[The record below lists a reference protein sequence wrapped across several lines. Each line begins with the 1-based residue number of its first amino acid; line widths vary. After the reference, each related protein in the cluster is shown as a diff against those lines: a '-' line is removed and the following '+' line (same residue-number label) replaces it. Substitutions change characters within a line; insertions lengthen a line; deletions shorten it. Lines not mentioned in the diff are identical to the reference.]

1 MSGLFG
7 TLNISKSGMFTQQ
20 RCIDVTSHNIAN
32 ANTDGYSRQ
41 RAELQTTKPFP
52 MPSANNAVGPG
63 QMGTGVEVTT
73 IDRIRDN
80 FLDYQIRVE
89 KGVDG
94 QYKGRDKFL
103 SQLENI
109 INEPTDTGISK
120 DIGNFFDAWNT
131 LGTNAKESNSRAIVA
146 QNTLTLTTDL
156 NHTYNELE
164 KLKDNTQTVIKDDVF
179 DINSKLKQIDQL
191 NREIIQVKVAGNNPN
206 DLMDRRDLL
215 LDEVSKKFGINVD
228 RKQFEGNNVTTSDDA
243 KAKDLGDDGRPPLAA
258 DGTTNLNLVQ
268 AQFPDQACRFSYV
281 DSIQPADAAN
291 GQKAGDAGKY
301 TVTYY
306 KNGDK
311 TDSSNA
317 VTITVDI
324 EDSTD
329 ANGVTTTAAD
339 KYKQLNQCR
348 VLWADNN
355 GVALNVDTSSKSQG
369 VVTGNLPAGSSVKFE
384 NLRMFQPPSGE
395 LKGYM
400 SVQKDID
407 TYEGKLN
414 KFAKAL
420 AFSVNG
426 IESQEENAVADT
438 VDSKGNVVEVNNFFV
453 NSDAQKNGVY
463 TGTNST
469 KIEQA
474 EADITAGNIT
484 VNQAILSDPMKIKT
498 AAKYDGNNTPVTG
511 ESDGSRA
518 VAVET
523 LRDSLMTIQNID
535 PDNST
540 KIKKSDFL
548 DGIFQ
553 LNSKIGV
560 NTIINK
566 TSGMT
571 LDSYFKDT
579 VDRLGIQE
587 QEAKKTVTNQASLL
601 AGFTQSRDSV
611 SGVSL
616 DEEMANLVQFQ
627 HCYQANAK
635 LISTVDQLLDVVI
648 NGLKK

>member
-41 RAELQTTKPFP
+41 RAELQTTTPFP

-63 QMGTGVEVTT
+63 QLGTGVQVTS
-73 IDRIRDN
+73 IDRIRDT

-103 SQLENI
+103 SQIENI
-109 INEPTDTGISK
+109 INEPSDTGISK

-131 LGTNAKESNSRAIVA
+131 LGTNAKESNSRSIVA

-164 KLKDNTQTVIKDDVF
+164 KLKENTQTVIKDDVF

-191 NREIIQVKVAGNNPN
+191 NREIIQVRVAGNNPN

-215 LDEVSKKFGINVD
+215 LDQLSEKFGITVD

-243 KAKDLGDDGRPPLAA
+243 KAKDPGDDGRPPLAA

-268 AQFPDQACRFSYV
+268 AQFPDQACRFSYI

-291 GQKAGDAGKY
+291 GQKPGDAGKY

-324 EDSTD
+324 EDST

-348 VLWADNN
+348 VLWSDNN
-355 GVALNVDTSSKSQG
+355 GVALNVDASSKSQG
-369 VVTGNLPAGSSVKFE
+369 VLAGNLIAGSSVKFE
-384 NLRMFQPPSGE
+384 NLKLFQPPSGE

-407 TYEGKLN
+407 TYEDKLN

-420 AFSVNG
+420 VFSVNA
-426 IESQEENAVADT
+426 IESQSKDTIADT
-438 VDSKGNVVEVNNFFV
+438 STEVNNFFV
-453 NSDAQKNGVY
+453 NADAQKQGVY
-463 TGTNST
+463 TGTDIS
-469 KIEQA
+469 KIQDA
-474 EADITAGNIT
+474 EVNITAGNIT
-484 VNQAILSDPMKIKT
+484 INQVILKDPMKIKA
-498 AAKYDGNNTPVTG
+498 AAKYDGNNNPTSG

-523 LRDSLMTIQNID
+523 LRDSLMAIQSID

-540 KIKKSDFL
+540 KTKRSDFL

-553 LNSKIGV
+553 PNSKIGV
-560 NTIINK
+560 NTIINE
-566 TSGMT
+566 TNGMT

-601 AGFTQSRDSV
+601 SGFTQARDSV

>member
-63 QMGTGVEVTT
+63 QLGTGVEVTA
-73 IDRIRDN
+73 INRIRDS

-109 INEPTDTGISK
+109 MNEPTDTGISK

-131 LGTNAKESNSRAIVA
+131 LGTNAKESNSRSIVA

-164 KLKDNTQTVIKDDVF
+164 KLKENTQTVIKDDVF

-191 NREIIQVKVAGNNPN
+191 NREIIQVRVAGNSPN

-215 LDEVSKKFGINVD
+215 LDQLSEKFGINID

-243 KAKDLGDDGRPPLAA
+243 KSKEAGDDGRPPLAA

-268 AQFPDQACRFSYV
+268 AQYPDQACRFSYV
-281 DSIQPADAAN
+281 DTINPPE
-291 GQKAGDAGKY
+291 GKKAGDAGQY
-301 TVTYY
+301 TIVYY

-311 TDSSNA
+311 KDSNNA

-324 EDSTD
+324 QDSTD
-329 ANGVTTTAAD
+329 ANGVKTTAAD
-339 KYKQLNQCR
+339 KVKQLSECR
-348 VLWADNN
+348 VLWADND
-355 GVALNVDTSSKSQG
+355 GVALNVDTSTKSQG
-369 VVTGNLPAGSSVKFE
+369 IVSGNLPQGSSVKFE
-384 NLRMFQPPSGE
+384 NLKMFQPPSGE

-407 TYEGKLN
+407 TYEGQMN

-420 AFSVNG
+420 AFSVNA
-426 IESQEENAVADT
+426 ISSQSSDTIADIT
-438 VDSKGNVVEVNNFFV
+438 SGGKVVEVNNFFV
-453 NSDAQKNGVY
+453 NADAQKKGVY
-463 TGTNST
+463 TGTDLS
-469 KIEQA
+469 KIEEA
-474 EADITAGNIT
+474 EQDITAGNIT
-484 VNQAILSDPMKIKT
+484 INQAIIDDPMKIKA
-498 AAKYDGNNTPVTG
+498 AAKYDGNNRPVSG

-518 VAVET
+518 VAVQT

-535 PDNST
+535 SDNAT
-540 KIKKSDFL
+540 KNKKSDFVSDVLTL
-548 DGIFQ
+548 DGKTG
-553 LNSKIGV
+553 LNVIK
-560 NTIINK
+560 NK
-566 TSGMT
+566 TGGMT

-587 QEAKKTVTNQASLL
+587 QEAKKTVTNQATLL

-616 DEEMANLVQFQ
+616 DEEFANLVQYQ

>member
-52 MPSANNAVGPG
+52 MPSVNNAVGPG
-63 QMGTGVEVTT
+63 QLGTGVEVTT
-73 IDRIRDN
+73 IDRIRDS

-109 INEPTDTGISK
+109 LNEPTDTGISK

-131 LGTNAKESNSRAIVA
+131 LGTNAKESNSRSIVA

-156 NHTYNELE
+156 NHTYSELE
-164 KLKDNTQTVIKDDVF
+164 KLKENTQTVIKDDVF

-191 NREIIQVKVAGNNPN
+191 NREIIQVKVARNNPN

-215 LDEVSKKFGINVD
+215 LDQLSEKFGINID

-243 KAKDLGDDGRPPLAA
+243 KSKDAGDDGRPPLAA

-268 AQFPDQACRFSYV
+268 TQYPDQACRFSYV
-281 DSIQPADAAN
+281 DSIQPAD
-291 GQKAGDAGKY
+291 GQKVGAAGKY

-311 TDSSNA
+311 TNSDNA

-324 EDSTD
+324 QDSTD
-329 ANGVTTTAAD
+329 SNGVKTTAED
-339 KYKQLNQCR
+339 KFKQLSQCR
-348 VLWADNN
+348 VLWADND

-369 VVTGNLPAGSSVKFE
+369 VLAGNLPAGSSIKFE
-384 NLRMFQPPSGE
+384 NLKMFQPPSGE

-407 TYEGKLN
+407 TYEGQLN

-420 AFSVNG
+420 AFAVNG
-426 IESQEENAVADT
+426 IVSQSKDTIADT
-438 VDSKGNVVEVNNFFV
+438 AAEVNNFFV
-453 NSDAQKNGVY
+453 NSDAQKKGVY
-463 TGTNST
+463 TGTDLS

-474 EADITAGNIT
+474 EAEITAGNIT
-484 VNQAILSDPMKIKT
+484 VNQAILDDPMKIKT
-498 AAKYDGNNTPVTG
+498 AAEYDGNNKPKTG

-540 KIKKSDFL
+540 KTKKSDFL

-566 TSGMT
+566 TNGMT

>member
-41 RAELQTTKPFP
+41 RAELETTRPFP
-52 MPSANNAVGPG
+52 MPSMNNAVGPG
-63 QMGTGVEVTT
+63 QMGTGVTVTT
-73 IDRIRDN
+73 VDRIRDS

-103 SQLENI
+103 SQIENI
-109 INEPTDTGISK
+109 MNEPSDTGISK
-120 DIGNFFDAWNT
+120 DIGNFFDSWNT
-131 LGTNAKESNSRAIVA
+131 LGTSAKESNARSIVA
-146 QNTLTLTTDL
+146 QNSLTLVTDL
-156 NHTYNELE
+156 NHSYGELE
-164 KLKDNTQTVIKDDVF
+164 KLKENTQTVIKDDVF
-179 DINSKLKQIDQL
+179 DINSKLDQINKL
-191 NREIIQVKVAGNNPN
+191 NQEIMQVKVAGNSPN

-215 LDEVSKKFGINVD
+215 LDNLSEKFGINVD
-228 RKQFEGNNVTTSDDA
+228 RKQFEGNNVTTSDES
-243 KAKDLGDDGRPPLAA
+243 KAKEAGDDGRPPVDAS
-258 DGTTNLNLVQ
+258 GNNVNLVQ
-268 AQFPDQACRFSYV
+268 AQFPDQACRFSFIS
-281 DSIQPADAAN
+281 SIKLKTPAS
-291 GQKAGDAGKY
+291 GQTTGKDGDAGDY

-306 KNGDK
+306 KNGDS
-311 TDSSNA
+311 TTSDNA
-317 VTITVDI
+317 VTINVKI
-324 EDSTD
+324 EDTGKVGD
-329 ANGVTTTAAD
+329 ANYVSASD
-339 KYKQLNQCR
+339 KFKQLSQCR
-348 VLWADNN
+348 VLWADNK

-369 VVTGNLPAGSSVKFE
+369 TVTGNLPADSSVNFE
-384 NLRMFQPPSGE
+384 NLKLFQPPSGE
-395 LKGYM
+395 VKGYI

-407 TYEGKLN
+407 TYEGQLN

-426 IESQEENAVADT
+426 IVSQSKDTIADT
-438 VDSKGNVVEVNNFFV
+438 SAEINNFFV
-453 NSDAQKNGVY
+453 NADAQKNGVY
-463 TGTNST
+463 SGTDLD
-469 KIEQA
+469 KIVNA
-474 EADITAGNIT
+474 ESEITAGNIT
-484 VNQAILSDPMKIKT
+484 VSDAIMNDPMKIKT
-498 AAKYDGNNTPVTG
+498 AAKYDGNNRPISG

-518 VAVET
+518 VAVEK
-523 LRDSLMTIQNID
+523 LRDSLMTVQNID
-535 PDNST
+535 PNNAAKT
-540 KIKKSDFL
+540 KKSDFL
-548 DGIFQ
+548 SDIFTVDDKTG
-553 LNSKIGV
+553 LNVIS
-560 NTIINK
+560 NK

-587 QEAKKTVTNQASLL
+587 QQAKKTVTNQATLL

>member
-32 ANTDGYSRQ
+32 ANTEGYSRQ

-52 MPSANNAVGPG
+52 MPSVNNAVGPG
-63 QMGTGVEVTT
+63 QLGTGVQVVT
-73 IDRIRDN
+73 IDRIRDS

-103 SQLENI
+103 SQIENI
-109 INEPTDTGISK
+109 LNEPSDTGLSK

-131 LGTNAKESNSRAIVA
+131 LGTNAKESNSRSIVA
-146 QNTLTLTTDL
+146 QNTVTLTTDL

-164 KLKDNTQTVIKDDVF
+164 KLKENTQTVIKDDVF
-179 DINSKLKQIDQL
+179 DINSKLKQVDQL
-191 NREIIQVKVAGNNPN
+191 NREIIQVRIAGNNPN

-215 LDEVSKKFGINVD
+215 LDQLSEKFGISVD
-228 RKQFEGNNVTTSDDA
+228 RKQFEGENVTTSDDA
-243 KAKDLGDDGRPPLAA
+243 KAKDIGDDGRPPLAA

-268 AQFPDQACRFSYV
+268 ANFPDQACRFSYV
-281 DSIQPADAAN
+281 DSIQPAG
-291 GQKAGDAGKY
+291 GQKAGEAGKY
-301 TVTYY
+301 TLTYY

-311 TDSSNA
+311 TSNDNA

-324 EDSTD
+324 QDSTD
-329 ANGVTTTAAD
+329 KNGVKTTAAD
-339 KYKQLNQCR
+339 KFKQLNQCR
-348 VLWADNN
+348 VLWADNS
-355 GVALNVDTSSKSQG
+355 GVALNVDTSAKSQG
-369 VVTGNLPAGSSVKFE
+369 IVAGNLPAGSSIKFE
-384 NLRMFQPPSGE
+384 NLKLFQPPSGE
-395 LKGYM
+395 IKGYM

-407 TYEGKLN
+407 TYEGQLN

-420 AFSVNG
+420 AFAVNG
-426 IESQEENAVADT
+426 IVSQENGAIADVT
-438 VDSKGNVVEVNNFFV
+438 SGDNVVEVNNFFV
-453 NSDAQKNGVY
+453 NADAQKKGAY
-463 TGTNST
+463 TGTNLT
-469 KIEQA
+469 KIEEA

-484 VNQAILSDPMKIKT
+484 INQAILDDPMKIKT
-498 AAKYDGNNTPVTG
+498 AAKYDGNNRPLTG

-523 LRDSLMTIQNID
+523 LRDSLMAVQNID
-535 PDNST
+535 QDNST
-540 KIKKSDFL
+540 KTKKADFL
-548 DGIFQ
+548 DGIFE

-566 TSGMT
+566 TGGMT

>member
-63 QMGTGVEVTT
+63 QLGTGVEVTA
-73 IDRIRDN
+73 INRIRDS

-109 INEPTDTGISK
+109 LNEPTDTGISK

-131 LGTNAKESNSRAIVA
+131 LGTNAKESNSRSIVA

-156 NHTYNELE
+156 NHTYSELE
-164 KLKDNTQTVIKDDVF
+164 KLKENTQTVIKDDVF

-191 NREIIQVKVAGNNPN
+191 NREIIQVRVAGNNPN

-215 LDEVSKKFGINVD
+215 LDQLSEKFGINID

-243 KAKDLGDDGRPPLAA
+243 KSKDIGDDGRPPLAV
-258 DGTTNLNLVQ
+258 DGATNLNLVQ

-281 DSIQPADAAN
+281 DSIQPSD
-291 GQKAGDAGKY
+291 GQKLGAAGKY
-301 TVTYY
+301 TVIYY

-311 TDSSNA
+311 TNSDNA

-324 EDSTD
+324 QDSTD
-329 ANGVTTTAAD
+329 SNGIKTTAED
-339 KYKQLNQCR
+339 KFKQLNQCR
-348 VLWADNN
+348 VLWADND
-355 GVALNVDTSSKSQG
+355 GVALNVDISSKSQG
-369 VVTGNLPAGSSVKFE
+369 VLAGNLPAGSSIKFE
-384 NLRMFQPPSGE
+384 NLKMFQPPSGE

-407 TYEGKLN
+407 TYEDKLN
-414 KFAKAL
+414 KFAKSL
-420 AFSVNG
+420 AFAVNG
-426 IESQEENAVADT
+426 IVSQSKDTIADT
-438 VDSKGNVVEVNNFFV
+438 AAEINNFFV

-463 TGTNST
+463 TGTDLS

-484 VNQAILSDPMKIKT
+484 VNQAILDDPMKIKT
-498 AAKYDGNNTPVTG
+498 AAKYDGNNKPLTG

-535 PDNST
+535 SDNST
-540 KIKKSDFL
+540 KTKKSNFL
-548 DGIFQ
+548 DGIFE

-566 TSGMT
+566 TGGMT

-587 QEAKKTVTNQASLL
+587 QEAKKTVTNQANLL